1 MKYRVTYIRHDDRL
15 FVGCKGVSFFND
27 DVTTARFVMELE
39 SAYNID
45 HDSIVVHVLDN
56 ND

>member
-27 DVTTARFVMELE
+27 DAKTARFVMELE